1 MCGKVFRTSNGGEG
15 WVHDQAAED
24 ALLGPL
30 TPPSPAATKSPA
42 AEAFAAG
49 AGQTLEALRATAQ
62 RGHLEFMHWF
72 SPSEGV
78 AGGYIGATV
87 MRTVDGGKTWARLSI
102 PDKQWVYAVATRG
115 ETIWICGSSGAIVR
129 STDRGLT
136 WTKRSSPF
144 DGDRCME
151 LSFGADRSGRAIGM
165 SGSQWSTTDDGETW
179 KRDPT
184 TQTAD
189 ERARLRNTR
198 HGGLSPRGKGTV
210 RISDEGLLVFDDP
223 GGGHRSAPVRSIAT
237 RRRIPLEAVERFEQ
251 AAYGWTTA
259 QLFYAEDGAS
269 WYLLGA
275 LPTAPRRIT
284 FLNGRSVVLEG
295 AAGTYRSEDRGT
307 HWSPSAYAPFD
318 LADAEGARDRA
329 AGRAR
334 APFDPFAC
342 LGTTT
347 EGDLNVEIDVR
358 GDFATSQSGLHLA
371 VHQGAT
377 TLDGLLDQVRSTTRV
392 EAKALSA
399 VERARLLEE
408 IAALTTR
415 AEEPSRCWSTTK
427 ESVDLTW
434 RCATEGP
441 DLHGRLS
448 FQGDMCASPDV
459 AAADAKVFGR
469 PLTPPRYARAIGIAA
484 WATALL
490 KRTSQR

>member
-1 MCGKVFRTSNGGEG
+1 M
-15 WVHDQAAED
+15 
-24 ALLGPL
+24 
-30 TPPSPAATKSPA
+30 
-42 AEAFAAG
+42 
-49 AGQTLEALRATAQ
+49 AQ
-62 RGHLEFMHWF
+62 RGHLEFMRWF

-87 MRTVDGGKTWARLSI
+87 VRTVDGGKTWARISL

-129 STDRGLT
+129 STNRGLT

-179 KRDPT
+179 ARAPT
-184 TQTAD
+184 TQNAD
-189 ERARLRNTR
+189 ERAHLRHTGPGR
-198 HGGLSPRGKGTV
+198 LSPRGKGTV
-210 RISDEGLLVFDDP
+210 RISDDGLLVFDDP
-223 GGGHRSAPVRSIAT
+223 GGGHRSAPVRSVAT
-237 RRRIPLEAVERFEQ
+237 GRRIPLEAAQRLEQ

-295 AAGTYRSEDRGT
+295 AAGTYRSEDRGA
-307 HWSPSAYAPFD
+307 HWEPSTYAPFD
-318 LADAEGARDRA
+318 LADAEWARERA

-347 EGDLNVEIDVR
+347 DGDLNVEIDVR
-358 GDFATSQSGLHLA
+358 GDFATSQSGLHL
-371 VHQGAT
+371 VVKQGAT
-377 TLDGLLDQVRSTTRV
+377 TLDGLLDHVRSTTRV

-399 VERARLLEE
+399 AGRIRLLKE

-415 AEEPSRCWSTTK
+415 TEEPSRCWSTNK
-427 ESVDLTW
+427 ESVDVTW
-434 RCATEGP
+434 RCATQDP
-441 DLHGRLS
+441 DSHGRLS
-448 FQGDMCASPDV
+448 FRGDMCASPDL
-459 AAADAKVFGR
+459 AAADAKVLGR
-469 PLTPPRYARAIGIAA
+469 PVTPPHYSRAIGIAE

-490 KRTSQR
+490 KHDSER